1 MRKTGRLYLLFSFLT
16 LVLAGMLF
24 GIYRYT
30 PVKLPDTFSPKA
42 EALPEDLRQVLDAV
56 SEKDSWI
63 YRMRLHRKQNVFSYP
78 RTVYH
83 INLN

>member
-1 MRKTGRLYLLFSFLT
+1 MRNTGRLYLLFVFLT
-16 LVLAGMLF
+16 LVLAGTLF

-30 PVKLPDTFSPKA
+30 SVKLPDTFSPEA
-42 EALPEDLRQVLDAV
+42 EALPEDLRQVLDAA
-56 SEKDSWI
+56 SEKESWI
-63 YRMRLHRKQNVFSYP
+63 YQMRLHRKQNVFSYP